1 MACITTNPRRAESV
15 FPELS
20 EWIDRNSLTYNEF
33 GDLVGVGRNL
43 IGCMLRG
50 KTMCGIRAL
59 TEICKFTHLIFV
71 MDHSGMNFV
80 KSSDV
85 VFTDSEIIANNSKSI
100 QPVLDSWLNVRGL
113 SHAGFCSLASV
124 DDSVFSKIYNSKCK
138 QLTRNNIA
146 KICMMTG
153 LVWVIDGTNATKFGM
168 FRLVEKPDTKAV
180 DILEESELDEQEVK
194 EPVTDLSESYDW
206 YSEEDDDMNTDVE
219 EVKEP
224 ATDLSGSYY
233 WPEKEDDEMNTDV
246 EEVKEPVAEE
256 PRPDDI
262 SSLVSDSI
270 TEAVNKI
277 LTKVEAKKPVIYGL
291 DDYQKDAARTIPN
304 PGNFEATC
312 DHALFGLCSE
322 VRELHGLYQKIA
334 QGHEFDPDHAKK
346 ELGDI
351 LWMVAEYATAWGWS
365 LEDVAKTNIEKL
377 QKRYPD
383 GFDSD
388 KSLHREEGDI

>member
-1 MACITTNPRRAESV
+1 MACITTNPRRSESV

-20 EWIDRNSLTYNEF
+20 DWIDRNSLTYNEF
-33 GDLVGVGRNL
+33 GELVGMERTHVGY
-43 IGCMLRG
+43 MLSG
-50 KTMCGIRAL
+50 KIMCGIRAL
-59 TEICKFTHLIFV
+59 TEICKLTHLIYV
-71 MDHSGMNFV
+71 MDHSGMNFL

-100 QPVLDSWLNVRGL
+100 QPVLDSWLKVRGL
-113 SHAGFCSLASV
+113 SHAGFCSLVGMDENA
-124 DDSVFSKIYNSKCK
+124 FSKIYNSKCK
-138 QLTRNNIA
+138 QLARNNIA

-153 LVWVIDGTNATKFGM
+153 LAWVIDGTNATKFGM
-168 FRLVEKPDTKAV
+168 FRLAEKPDVNAA
-180 DILEESELDEQEVK
+180 DILEESELDEKETE
-194 EPVTDLSESYDW
+194 EPVTDLSGSYDW

-219 EVKEP
+219 EVTE
-224 ATDLSGSYY
+224 S
-233 WPEKEDDEMNTDV
+233 V
-246 EEVKEPVAEE
+246 IEE
-256 PRPDDI
+256 PKPDDI

-277 LTKVEAKKPVIYGL
+277 LAEVDAKKPVVYSL
-291 DDYQKDAARTIPN
+291 NDYQKDASRTIPTPN
-304 PGNFEATC
+304 EPGAMKN
-312 DHALFGLCSE
+312 HALFGLCSE
-322 VRELHGLYQKIA
+322 IGELHGLYQKLY
-334 QGHEFDPDHAKK
+334 QGHKFDKDHAKK

-351 LWMVAEYATAWGWS
+351 LWMVAEYATAMGWS

>member
-1 MACITTNPRRAESV
+1 MACITTNHRRAESV

-43 IGCMLRG
+43 IGSMLRG

-71 MDHSGMNFV
+71 MDHSGMTFL

-100 QPVLDSWLNVRGL
+100 QPVLDSWLKTRGL
-113 SHAGFCSLASV
+113 SHAGFCSLVSV
-124 DDSVFSKIYNSKCK
+124 DENAFSKIYNSKCK
-138 QLTRNNIA
+138 QLARNNIA

-180 DILEESELDEQEVK
+180 DILEEPELDKKETE
-194 EPVTDLSESYDW
+194 EPVTELSGSYDW

-219 EVKEP
+219 EIKEP
-224 ATDLSGSYY
+224 ATDLSESYY
-233 WPEKEDDEMNTDV
+233 WPGKEDDMMNADV
-246 EEVKEPVAEE
+246 EVKEPVVEE

-277 LTKVEAKKPVIYGL
+277 LSEVEAKKPVVYSL
-291 DDYQKDAARTIPN
+291 NDYQKDASRTIPTPDE
-304 PGNFEATC
+304 PGAMKN
-312 DHALFGLCSE
+312 HALFGLCSE
-322 VRELHGLYQKIA
+322 IGELHGLYQKLY
-334 QGHEFDPDHAKK
+334 QGHKFDKDHAKK
-346 ELGDI
+346 EIGDI
-351 LWMVAEYATAWGWS
+351 LWMVAEYATAMGWS

-383 GFDSD
+383 GFDSY

>member
-20 EWIDRNSLTYNEF
+20 DWIDRNSLTYNEF

-100 QPVLDSWLNVRGL
+100 QPVLDSWLKVRGL
-113 SHAGFCSLASV
+113 SHAGFCSLVSV
-124 DDSVFSKIYNSKCK
+124 DENAFSKIYNSKCK
-138 QLTRNNIA
+138 QLARNNIA

-153 LVWVIDGTNATKFGM
+153 LVWVIDGTNTTKFGT
-168 FRLVEKPDTKAV
+168 FRLVEKPNTKAV
-180 DILEESELDEQEVK
+180 DNLEKDVEETN
-194 EPVTDLSESYDW
+194 EPVADLSGSYDW
-206 YSEEDDDMNTDVE
+206 YSKEDDDMNTDVE
-219 EVKEP
+219 
-224 ATDLSGSYY
+224 
-233 WPEKEDDEMNTDV
+233 
-246 EEVKEPVAEE
+246 VKEPVVEE
-256 PRPDDI
+256 PKPDDI

-277 LTKVEAKKPVIYGL
+277 LAEVDSKKPVVYSL
-291 DDYQKDAARTIPN
+291 NDYQKDAARTIPTPDE
-304 PGNFEATC
+304 PGAMKN
-312 DHALFGLCSE
+312 HALFGLCSE
-322 VRELHGLYQKIA
+322 VGELHGLYQKLY
-334 QGHEFDPDHAKK
+334 QGHKFDKDHAKK

-351 LWMVAEYATAWGWS
+351 LWMVAEYATAMGWS
-365 LEDVAKTNIEKL
+365 LEDVAKINIEKL

-383 GFDSD
+383 GFDSE
-388 KSLHREEGDI
+388 KSLHREEGDV

>member
-1 MACITTNPRRAESV
+1 MACITTNPRRSESV

-20 EWIDRNSLTYNEF
+20 DWIDRNSLTYNEF
-33 GDLVGVGRNL
+33 GDLVGVRRNH
-43 IGCMLRG
+43 IGSMLRG

-71 MDHSGMNFV
+71 MDHSGMTFL

-100 QPVLDSWLNVRGL
+100 QPVLDSWLKTRGL

-124 DDSVFSKIYNSKCK
+124 DENAFSKIYNSKCK
-138 QLTRNNIA
+138 QLARNNIA

-180 DILEESELDEQEVK
+180 DILEEPELDNKETE
-194 EPVTDLSESYDW
+194 EPVTDLSESY
-206 YSEEDDDMNTDVE
+206 
-219 EVKEP
+219 
-224 ATDLSGSYY
+224 Y
-233 WPEKEDDEMNTDV
+233 WPGKEDDMMNADV
-246 EEVKEPVAEE
+246 EVKEPVVEE

-277 LTKVEAKKPVIYGL
+277 LSEVEAKKPVVYSL
-291 DDYQKDAARTIPN
+291 DDYQKDAARTIPTPN
-304 PGNFEATC
+304 EPGAMKN
-312 DHALFGLCSE
+312 HALFGLCSE
-322 VRELHGLYQKIA
+322 IGELHGLYQKLY
-334 QGHEFDPDHAKK
+334 QGHKFDKDHAKK

-351 LWMVAEYATAWGWS
+351 LWMVAEYATAMGWS